1 MVLLRIVSDDE
12 SQVEKIASWLLQ
24 DKLAI
29 DVNLKRNIERWNF
42 QKDQINKLS
51 VFLLEA
57 KTKALL
63 FPKIAQLVRDKFGE
77 KVPEIYS
84 LPIVDMDWEQAK
96 ALKDSVER
104 I

>member
-1 MVLLRIVSDDE
+1 MVLLRIVSDNE
-12 SQVEKIASWLLQ
+12 SQMEKIAGWLLQ

-29 DVNLKRNIERWNF
+29 DVNLKRNIERWNWH
-42 QKDQINKLS
+42 KEQIQKLS

-63 FPKIAQLVRDKFGE
+63 FPKIDQLILEKFGDN
-77 KVPEIYS
+77 VPEIYS

-96 ALKDSVER
+96 VLKDSVER